1 MALPKIQDIRQ
12 LGDQELVDE
21 IVKVKRELFDLRFRK
36 ATRQLDSGFHQ
47 FKHGQHRLAQL
58 KTVLRERQL
67 SQTLETSDSA
77 AIPSEPT
84 SAEE

>member
-21 IVKVKRELFDLRFRK
+21 IVKVKKELFDLRFRK
-36 ATRQLDSGFHQ
+36 ATRQLDNGFHQ
-47 FKHGQHRLAQL
+47 FKHGQHRIAQL

-67 SQTLETSDSA
+67 SQTLEAPKSTVA
-77 AIPSEPT
+77 PS
-84 SAEE
+84 